1 MSVFKRSV
9 RSVFIFM
16 VVGLTTS
23 CSVTEAAQTPS
34 PGSSDQSHV
43 NHDNF
48 LKAHDAKLGDKST
61 PGSLIG
67 LTSKLSDDIGL
78 MSKDILAMAKL
89 IGDMADRIVKVID
102 LQTAAATT
110 ATDNISSS
118 ITALST
124 KLDTINAACNTS
136 ASGATLTSPISGSF
150 ASINLPP
157 MITYTNAVPTTK
169 YQLLVSK
176 SALFPN
182 GSTVTKLVDTAVGAS
197 SLATAWTQAMSD
209 LAITANTQLYVAIR
223 SIDAKNN
230 PSDLSNGVLLRI
242 Q

>member
-1 MSVFKRSV
+1 
-9 RSVFIFM
+9 M

-67 LTSKLSDDIGL
+67 LTSKLSDDIG
-78 MSKDILAMAKL
+78 I
-89 IGDMADRIVKVID
+89 MADRILLMADNIVKVINSQTQASLDVIKLGAD
-102 LQTAAATT
+102 L
-110 ATDNISSS
+110 
-118 ITALST
+118 AL
-124 KLDTINAACNTS
+124 KIDTVNAACNTS
-136 ASGATLTSPISGSF
+136 ATGATLTSPISGSF

-176 SALFPN
+176 SAMFPN
-182 GSTVTKLVDTAVGAS
+182 GSTVNKLVDTAVGAS
-197 SLATAWTQAMSD
+197 SLTTAWTQAMSD
-209 LAITANTQLYVAIR
+209 LAVTANTQLYVAIR